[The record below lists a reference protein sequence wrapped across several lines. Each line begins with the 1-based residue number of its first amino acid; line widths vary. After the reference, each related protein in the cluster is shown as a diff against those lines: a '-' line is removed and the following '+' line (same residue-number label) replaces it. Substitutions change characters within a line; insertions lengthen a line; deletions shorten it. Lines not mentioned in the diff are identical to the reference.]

1 MENSRLAYC
10 LSCLLL
16 LASFNLSAQ
25 NNDQLLSVGAH
36 NNGVSIGEPVV
47 YNKGKANIGFLN
59 RFKGSN
65 FSAAFYLSQ
74 DTLCQNDVTQIVLAD
89 SAFIGSKKFT
99 LDFLGGNP
107 VNNIRLDST
116 FTPVDT
122 GWYPFELTVKLGRRR
137 KKDQAGFYVLPRPM
151 YSGNDTVNVCQEAN
165 TFYFVP
171 EIQQCNGCAINFPNA
186 GPGLDS
192 VQITVT
198 KDTLYTF
205 SFQNSE
211 GCSDQQSIWFD
222 YHPTPTITALNSSLT
237 ICNEDTINI
246 GYQTNGSINWLSHA
260 YQGSTVNVSPNLT
273 TTYYANATSLAG
285 CVSLVDSITV
295 TVNQLPIISLQDS
308 NYVCVGLTEDL
319 IPQITGNGGYQFSW
333 SSGQSTK
340 DITITDATAAYTLT
354 VTDINGCI
362 EMHTVYNNLIDY
374 TIDAGSNDSI
384 CYGETYDFVP
394 YQGTYA
400 SVEWSIQDS
409 AISSVLNHSVLPL
422 LTTWYTLTTT
432 NDSGCV
438 KTDSVK
444 IAVDSLSQ
452 LNYSI
457 YGLKDLKIGDTV
469 SFKNLNIEPFHS
481 YSWMIDGSVISV
493 QSDSTFWVPT
503 FDGQYSVSLE
513 GRNSLLCPISLDSTF
528 TVRDILPRDYERILY
543 PNPTTGK
550 FSYNFYSENSQEV
563 VVTIINEGGRAISS
577 EEMAA
582 EKGMNTFEFDITAA
596 AAGKYYIIIESESQ
610 TQNAIRPWVI
620 KL

>member
-1 MENSRLAYC
+1 MENSRLAYY
-10 LSCLLL
+10 LSGLLL

-25 NNDQLLSVGAH
+25 NNDQLLSVGSH
-36 NNGVSIGEPVV
+36 SNGVSIGQEVV

-59 RFKGSN
+59 RFRGAN
-65 FSAAFYLSQ
+65 FSAEFYLSQ
-74 DTLCQNDVTQIVLAD
+74 DTLCQNDVTQIVLQD
-89 SAFIGSKKFT
+89 SAFLGSKKFT
-99 LDFLGGNP
+99 LDFLGDNP
-107 VNNIRLDST
+107 VNNVKLDSL
-116 FTPVDT
+116 FTPSDT
-122 GWYPFELTVKLGRRR
+122 GWYPFELTVKLGRR
-137 KKDQAGFYVLPRPM
+137 KKRDQAGFYVLPRPF
-151 YSGNDTVNVCQEAN
+151 YNGPDTLNICQESN

-171 EIQQCNGCAINFPNA
+171 SIEQCNGCNLSFPNA
-186 GPGLDS
+186 ASGLDS
-192 VQITVT
+192 VQLTIT

-211 GCSDQQSIWFD
+211 GCSDQKSVWFD

-246 GYQTNGSINWLSHA
+246 GYQTNGTINWLSHA
-260 YQGSTVNVSPNLT
+260 YQGSTVDVNPNLT
-273 TTYYANATSLAG
+273 TIYYANASSLAG
-285 CVSLVDSITV
+285 CVSDVDSITV
-295 TVNQLPIISLQDS
+295 DVNQLPVISLQDS
-308 NYVCVGLTEDL
+308 NYVCVGLTEEL
-319 IPQITGNGGYQFSW
+319 TPQISGNGGYQFSW
-333 SSGQSTK
+333 SSGENTK
-340 DITITDATAAYTLT
+340 DITITDATAPYTLT

-362 EMHTVYNNLIDY
+362 ETHTVYNNLIDY
-374 TIDAGSNDSI
+374 TIDAGLNDSI

-409 AISSVLNHSVLPL
+409 AISSVLNHTVSPL

-457 YGLKDLKIGDTV
+457 HGLEDLKIGDTL
-469 SFKNLNIEPFHS
+469 SFKNLNIEPFHT

-503 FDGQYSVSLE
+503 FDGQYTVSLE
-513 GRNSLLCPISLDSTF
+513 GRNSLLCPITLDSTF
-528 TVRDILPRDYERILY
+528 TVREILPRDYERILY
-543 PNPTTGK
+543 PNPTTGR
-550 FSYNFYSENSQEV
+550 FSYNFYSEIPQEV
-563 VVTIINEGGRAISS
+563 VVSIINEGGRTITS
-577 EEMAA
+577 EQRAA
-582 EKGMNTFEFDITAA
+582 EKGMNTFDFDITAA
-596 AAGKYYIIIESESQ
+596 AAGKYYIIIESESG
-610 TQNAIRPWVI
+610 TQNASRPWVI